1 MINKAKS
8 VFKAF
13 IRVDSS
19 EEMGTGHQMRSLTL
33 AGELRARGVPV
44 LFICRRLPG
53 ALYGY
58 VEKKG
63 FPLHLL
69 PAPPVGKEG
78 YWEWARRNW
87 RQDAEETRAVIEQHW
102 PAGKTRWLPLLRAA
116 RQPVHLRFSRE
127 QPVADGAGHM
137 VEKILASF
145 ADSREQPG
153 VLLVVDHYVLDAKW
167 EGFLR
172 PSVGRIL
179 VIDDLAD
186 RPHDC
191 DFLLDQN
198 FYHGMER
205 RYEGLVPPGCRQFLG
220 PDFAMLRPE
229 FKKARRKLRRREGKI
244 RRLLVF
250 FGGSDPGNETAKVLA
265 ALALLNRPEL
275 KVDVVVGANNP
286 HKNAIANAIAE
297 TCRHLP
303 GIRFYCQVENM
314 AELMARADLAV
325 GAGGTATWERLYLE
339 LPTVT
344 VAVAANQE
352 ETLAALAAAK
362 KLWYL
367 GRSTETTPAVYAEV
381 LEKIISARRNRN
393 RVDG

>member
-1 MINKAKS
+1 MSNKAEPMIN
-8 VFKAF
+8 AF

-19 EEMGTGHQMRSLTL
+19 EEMGTGHLMRSLTL
-33 AGELRARGVPV
+33 AGELRQRGVPV

-53 ALYGY
+53 ALYDY

-63 FPLHLL
+63 FTVHLL
-69 PAPPVGKEG
+69 PAPLLGKEG
-78 YWEWARRNW
+78 YWEWARQNW
-87 RQDAEETRAVIEQHW
+87 RQDAEETEAVIKKHRL
-102 PAGKTRWLPLLRAA
+102 ARKTRRPPLLFRAA
-116 RQPVHLRFSRE
+116 RPPALFGCVRQGLTE
-127 QPVADGAGHM
+127 DGAGFM
-137 VEKILASF
+137 VETILASF
-145 ADSREQPG
+145 ADSRERPG
-153 VLLVVDHYVLDAKW
+153 VLLVVDHYALDAEW
-167 EGFLR
+167 ERFLR
-172 PSVGRIL
+172 PSVDRIL

-198 FYHGMER
+198 FYPGMER
-205 RYEGLVPPGCRQFLG
+205 RYKGLVPPGCKQFLG
-220 PDFAMLRPE
+220 PEFALLRPE
-229 FKKARRKLRRREGKI
+229 FKKARRKLRRRKGKI

-250 FGGSDPGNETAKVLA
+250 FGGTDPGNETAKVLA
-265 ALALLNRPEL
+265 ALSLLNRPEL
-275 KVDVVVGANNP
+275 RVDVVVGAKNP
-286 HKNAIANAIAE
+286 HKKAIAE
-297 TCRHLP
+297 TCRSLP
-303 GIRFYCQVENM
+303 GVRFHCQTEKM